1 MSKSSKNYVINVDVF
16 NGLTAEV
23 AKLPKQQQIILKT
36 MVEHCTETGMKGSD
50 IIALAVKHNGLET
63 RQKYTVLYAWYAR
76 SNEQFGVSVQKTTPI
91 IEVPAQV
98 EETKSAKRG
107 KSA

>member
-1 MSKSSKNYVINVDVF
+1 MSKSSKNYVINADVF
-16 NGLTAEV
+16 NSLAAEV

-76 SNEQFGVSVQKTTPI
+76 SNEQFGVSVQKTIKVEETP
-91 IEVPAQV
+91 VVV
-98 EETKSAKRG
+98 EETKSTRKA